1 MTDLAYRATGRFWAE
16 LAACGV
22 TDVVVSPGSRSAPLA
37 ITARSRGGLRVTV
50 QLDERVGGFCALGM
64 AKASGRP
71 VALVC
76 TSGTAAANYLP
87 AVVEAHHSGVPL
99 VVCTADRP
107 PELRDAGAGQ
117 TIDQLK
123 LYGENVRWFAETPCD
138 LDDPDYFARLAVRAA
153 TTAGAGPNPGPVH
166 LNWPF
171 RKPLEPQGPV
181 PQFEPTVGQPIES
194 VRPLVEA
201 DVDAMRRLGG
211 RLLVPSDTVKS
222 QVADVDALRRLGGRR
237 GLIVAG
243 ALDVD
248 DAGAAAIVG
257 FAEAAGWPVVADAGS
272 QLRGRGSLVLDGAE
286 WVLGRADLAPD
297 VLVRIGGPPSN
308 RAVIDF
314 VAMCEAPD
322 RLLLDPRRRWED
334 PSFKWTAALASD
346 PVALLGSAA
355 PQMVSADDAWAVAW
369 TEATDDAWERV
380 GAVLGS
386 DFLLEP
392 LLAATLLRA
401 LPPEVTVYASSSM
414 PVRDVTSFWPPDAL
428 PRRVL
433 VNRGANGI
441 DGVVSSA
448 LGAALALDQ
457 PVAALVGDVA
467 LLHDIGGLLAA
478 SLSDIDLTVVV
489 PNNDGGGI
497 FSLLPVSEGGSDVHF
512 GELFH
517 TPHGVGLG
525 KLAAGLG
532 VNYHRT
538 GQADDLVEA
547 VAKASGVTV
556 IEVPIDHGTAIKQ
569 RKQLADL
576 VE

>member
-22 TDVVVSPGSRSAPLA
+22 TDVVVSPGSRSTPLA
-37 ITARSRGGLRVTV
+37 VAARNQEGLRVTV

-76 TSGTAAANYLP
+76 TSGTAAANYFP

-107 PELRDAGAGQ
+107 QELRDAGAGQ
-117 TIDQLK
+117 TIDQVK
-123 LYGENVRWFAETPCD
+123 LYGDHVRWYAETPCD
-138 LDDPDYFARLAVRAA
+138 FDDPDYFARLAVRAA
-153 TTAGAGPNPGPVH
+153 TAAGAGPNPGPVH

-181 PQFEPTVGQPIES
+181 PRIEAAVGRPVVP
-194 VRPLVEA
+194 VRPLVDA
-201 DVDAMRRLGG
+201 DVDAVRRL
-211 RLLVPSDTVKS
+211 
-222 QVADVDALRRLGGRR
+222 AGRR
-237 GLIVAG
+237 ALIVAG

-248 DAGAAAIVG
+248 DAGAATIVG
-257 FAEAAGWPVVADAGS
+257 FAKATGWPVVADAGS

-297 VLVRIGGPPSN
+297 ALVNVGGPPSN

-314 VAMCEAPD
+314 VASCGAAD
-322 RLLLDPRRRWED
+322 RLLVDPRRRWED
-334 PSFKWTAALASD
+334 PSFGWTAALSSD
-346 PVALLGSAA
+346 PVALLEAA
-355 PQMVSADDAWAVAW
+355 AGQMAAADDSWAKAW
-369 TEATDDAWERV
+369 TEATGAVWERV
-380 GAVLGS
+380 ELALDRDG
-386 DFLLEP
+386 LLEP
-392 LLAATLLRA
+392 LLAATLLRM
-401 LPPEVTVYASSSM
+401 LPPEVPLYVSSSM

-441 DGVVSSA
+441 DGIVSSA
-448 LGAALALDQ
+448 LGAALAFNQ
-457 PVAALVGDVA
+457 PVTALVGDVA

-478 SLSDIDLTVVV
+478 SLTDADLTVLV

-497 FSLLPVSEGGSDVHF
+497 FSLLPVANAGSETHF
-512 GELFH
+512 EELFH
-517 TPHGVGLG
+517 TSHGVSLG
-525 KLAAGLG
+525 DLAKGLG
-532 VNYHRT
+532 VTYR
-538 GQADDLVEA
+538 QAERADDLADA
-547 VAKASGVTV
+547 VAKSTGVTV
-556 IEVPIDHGTAIKQ
+556 IEVPIDHEVAMSQ
-569 RKQLADL
+569 RKLLADL
-576 VE
+576 ST

>member
-22 TDVVVSPGSRSAPLA
+22 TDVVASPGSRSTPLA
-37 ITARSRGGLRVTV
+37 VSARNQERLQVTV
-50 QLDERVGGFCALGM
+50 QLDERVAGFCALGM

-117 TIDQLK
+117 TIDQMK
-123 LYGENVRWFAETPCD
+123 LYGDHVRWFAEMPCD
-138 LDDPDYFARLAVRAA
+138 VDEPDYFARLAVRAA
-153 TTAGAGPNPGPVH
+153 TMAGSGPDPGPVH

-181 PQFEPTVGQPIES
+181 PEFNSTVGRPPVP
-194 VRPLVEA
+194 VRPLVET
-201 DVDAMRRLGG
+201 DIE
-211 RLLVPSDTVKS
+211 
-222 QVADVDALRRLGGRR
+222 ALRGMAGRR

-286 WVLGRADLAPD
+286 GVLGRADLAPD

-314 VAMCEAPD
+314 VDTCPASD
-322 RLLLDPRRRWED
+322 RLLMDPRRRWED
-334 PSFKWTAALASD
+334 PSLGWTAALASD
-346 PVALLGSAA
+346 PAVLMGAAAGQMTSAE
-355 PQMVSADDAWAVAW
+355 DAWAVDW
-369 TEATDDAWERV
+369 IEAAADAWDRTE
-380 GAVLGS
+380 AVLGS
-386 DFLLEP
+386 DDLLEP

-401 LPPEVTVYASSSM
+401 LPPEVAVYASSSM

-448 LGAALALDQ
+448 LGASLALGQ
-457 PVAALVGDVA
+457 PVVALVGDVA

-478 SLSDIDLTVVV
+478 SLSDADLTVVV

-497 FSLLPVSEGGSDVHF
+497 FSLLPVAEGSSDVHF

-517 TPHGVGLG
+517 TPHGVGFG
-525 KLAAGLG
+525 RLAEGLG

-547 VAKASGVTV
+547 VTRASGVTL

-569 RKQLADL
+569 RNQLADL
-576 VE
+576 AE

>member
-1 MTDLAYRATGRFWAE
+1 MTDLAYQATGRFWAE

-22 TDVVVSPGSRSAPLA
+22 TDVVVSPGSRSTPLA
-37 ITARSRGGLRVTV
+37 VSARNQEGLRVTV
-50 QLDERVGGFCALGM
+50 QLDERVAGFCALGM

-117 TIDQLK
+117 TIDQVK
-123 LYGENVRWFAETPCD
+123 LYGDHVRWYAETPCD
-138 LDDPDYFARLAVRAA
+138 FDDPGFFTRLAVRAA

-171 RKPLEPQGPV
+171 RKPLEPQGTV
-181 PQFEPTVGQPIES
+181 PRFEPTVGQPIES

-201 DVDAMRRLGG
+201 DVDA
-211 RLLVPSDTVKS
+211 
-222 QVADVDALRRLGGRR
+222 LRGMAGRR

-272 QLRGRGSLVLDGAE
+272 QLRGRGPLVLDGAE
-286 WVLGRADLAPD
+286 WVLRRAGLVPD

-308 RAVIDF
+308 RAVIDL
-314 VAMCEAPD
+314 VDTSGSAD
-322 RLLLDPRRRWED
+322 RLLVDPRRRWED
-334 PSFKWTAALASD
+334 PSFKWTTALASD
-346 PVALLGSAA
+346 PVALLGATA
-355 PQMVSADDAWAVAW
+355 PLMASADDAWAVGWA
-369 TEATDDAWERV
+369 EAADDAWERV
-380 GAVLGS
+380 ESVLRS
-386 DFLLEP
+386 DDLLEP
-392 LLAATLLRA
+392 LLAATLLRT
-401 LPPEVTVYASSSM
+401 LPSEVAVYASSSM
-414 PVRDVTSFWPPDAL
+414 PVRDVTSYWPPDAL

-448 LGAALALDQ
+448 LGASLALGQ
-457 PVAALVGDVA
+457 PVVALVGDVA

-478 SLSDIDLTVVV
+478 SLSDADLTVVV

-497 FSLLPVSEGGSDVHF
+497 FSLLPLAEGSSDVHF

-517 TPHGVGLG
+517 TPHGVGFG
-525 KLAAGLG
+525 RLAEGLG

-538 GQADDLVEA
+538 GLADDLVEA
-547 VAKASGVTV
+547 VTKASGVTL

-569 RKQLADL
+569 RNQLADL
-576 VE
+576 AG

>member
-22 TDVVVSPGSRSAPLA
+22 TDVVVSPGSRSTPLA
-37 ITARSRGGLRVTV
+37 VAARNQEALRVTV

-107 PELRDAGAGQ
+107 PEHRDAGAGQ
-117 TIDQLK
+117 TIDQVK
-123 LYGENVRWFAETPCD
+123 LYGDHVGWYSEVPCD
-138 LDDPDYFARLAVRAA
+138 LEQPDYFARLAVRAA

-171 RKPLEPQGPV
+171 RKPLEPQGPL
-181 PQFEPTVGQPIES
+181 PRLSSTVGRPVVP
-194 VRPLVEA
+194 VRPLVDA
-201 DVDAMRRLGG
+201 DVEALSRL
-211 RLLVPSDTVKS
+211 
-222 QVADVDALRRLGGRR
+222 AGRR
-237 GLIVAG
+237 GLIVSG
-243 ALDVD
+243 ALDVG
-248 DAGAAAIVG
+248 DAEAAAIVA
-257 FAEAAGWPVVADAGS
+257 FAEAAGWPIVADAGS

-286 WVLGRADLAPD
+286 WVLGHGALSPD

-314 VAMCEAPD
+314 VESCPASD
-322 RLLLDPRRRWED
+322 RLLVDPRRRWED
-334 PSFKWTAALASD
+334 PSFGWTQALASD
-346 PVALLGSAA
+346 PAALLGAASAHMNSA
-355 PQMVSADDAWAVAW
+355 DAAWAVSWIETADDAWNGVE
-369 TEATDDAWERV
+369 EA
-380 GAVLGS
+380 LGS
-386 DFLLEP
+386 TDLLEP
-392 LLAATLLRA
+392 LLAATFLRA
-401 LPPEVTVYASSSM
+401 LPPEVALYASSSM
-414 PVRDVTSFWPPDAL
+414 PVRDATSFWPPNAL

-467 LLHDIGGLLAA
+467 LLHDLGGLMAA
-478 SLSDIDLTVVV
+478 SGSGADLTVVV

-497 FSLLPVSEGGSDVHF
+497 FSLLPAAAGGPDIHF
-512 GELFH
+512 EELFH
-517 TPHGVGLG
+517 TPHGVDLG
-525 KLAAGLG
+525 ELATGLG
-532 VNYHRT
+532 VNYSRT
-538 GQADDLVEA
+538 ESADDLADV
-547 VAKASGVTV
+547 VAKATGVTV
-556 IEVPIDHGTAIKQ
+556 IEVPIDHEAAMIQ
-569 RKQLADL
+569 RRLLADL
-576 VE
+576 SA

>member
-22 TDVVVSPGSRSAPLA
+22 TDVVVSPGSRSTPLA
-37 ITARSRGGLRVTV
+37 VSARNQERLQVTV
-50 QLDERVGGFCALGM
+50 QFDERVAGFCALGM

-117 TIDQLK
+117 TIDQVK
-123 LYGENVRWFAETPCD
+123 LYGDHVRWYAETPCD
-138 LDDPDYFARLAVRAA
+138 FDDPGYFARLAVRAA
-153 TTAGAGPNPGPVH
+153 TAAGAGPNPGPVH

-181 PQFEPTVGQPIES
+181 PRFEPTVGQPIES

-201 DVDAMRRLGG
+201 DVDA
-211 RLLVPSDTVKS
+211 
-222 QVADVDALRRLGGRR
+222 LRGMAGRR

-272 QLRGRGSLVLDGAE
+272 QLRGRGPLVLDGAE
-286 WVLGRADLAPD
+286 WVLGCAGLVPD

-314 VAMCEAPD
+314 VDTSGSAN
-322 RLLLDPRRRWED
+322 RLLVDPRRRWED
-334 PSFKWTAALASD
+334 PSFKWTTALASD
-346 PVALLGSAA
+346 PVALLGATA
-355 PQMVSADDAWAVAW
+355 PLMASADDAWAVGWA
-369 TEATDDAWERV
+369 EAADGAWERV
-380 GAVLGS
+380 ESVLGS
-386 DFLLEP
+386 DDLLEP

-401 LPPEVTVYASSSM
+401 LPSEVAVYASSSM

-428 PRRVL
+428 SRRVL

-448 LGAALALDQ
+448 LGASLALGQ

-478 SLSDIDLTVVV
+478 SLSDADLTVVV

-497 FSLLPVSEGGSDVHF
+497 FSLLPVAEGGSDVHF

-525 KLAAGLG
+525 RLAAGLG
-532 VNYHRT
+532 INYHRT
-538 GQADDLVEA
+538 GQADDLAEA
-547 VAKASGVTV
+547 VAKASGVTL

-569 RKQLADL
+569 RNQLADL
-576 VE
+576 AE

>member
-1 MTDLAYRATGRFWAE
+1 MSDLAYQATGRFWAE

-37 ITARSRGGLRVTV
+37 VTARDQERLRVTV
-50 QLDERVGGFCALGM
+50 QLDERVAGFCALGM

-76 TSGTAAANYLP
+76 TSGTAAANYFP
-87 AVVEAHHSGVPL
+87 AVVEAHHSSVPL

-107 PELRDAGAGQ
+107 PELRGAGAGQ
-117 TIDQLK
+117 TIDQVK
-123 LYGENVRWFAETPCD
+123 LYGDHVRWYAETPCD
-138 LDDPDYFARLAVRAA
+138 FDDPDYFARLAVRAA
-153 TTAGAGPNPGPVH
+153 TMAGAGPDPGPVH

-181 PQFEPTVGQPIES
+181 PRLAATVGQPVAS
-194 VRPLVEA
+194 AGPLVEA
-201 DVDAMRRLGG
+201 DVDTVSRL
-211 RLLVPSDTVKS
+211 
-222 QVADVDALRRLGGRR
+222 AGRR

-243 ALDVD
+243 AMDVD
-248 DAGAAAIVG
+248 DAGAAAVVG

-272 QLRGRGSLVLDGAE
+272 QLRGRGPMVLDGAE

-297 VLVRIGGPPSN
+297 VLIRIGGPPSN
-308 RAVIDF
+308 RAVIEI
-314 VAMCEAPD
+314 VASCGATD
-322 RLLLDPRRRWED
+322 RLLVDPRRRWED
-334 PSFKWTAALASD
+334 PSFGWTAALASD

-355 PQMVSADDAWAVAW
+355 AQMSSADDAWAVAW
-369 TEATDDAWERV
+369 TEAADDAWDRV
-380 GAVLGS
+380 ESALGR
-386 DFLLEP
+386 DGLLEP

-401 LPPEVTVYASSSM
+401 LPPDVPLYASSSM
-414 PVRDVTSFWPPDAL
+414 PVRDVTSFWPPDAR

-441 DGVVSSA
+441 DGVISSA
-448 LGAALALDQ
+448 LGASLALDR

-478 SLSDIDLTVVV
+478 SLSDADLTVVV

-497 FSLLPVSEGGSDVHF
+497 FSLLPVAEGGSDVHF

-517 TPHGVGLG
+517 TPHGVGFG

-538 GQADDLVEA
+538 GQADDLVES
-547 VAKASGVTV
+547 VTKASGVTV

-576 VE
+576 AE

>member
-22 TDVVVSPGSRSAPLA
+22 TDVVVSPGSRSTPLVV
-37 ITARSRGGLRVTV
+37 TARTQEGLRVTV
-50 QLDERVGGFCALGM
+50 QLDERVAGFCALGM
-64 AKASGRP
+64 AKVSGRP

-76 TSGTAAANYLP
+76 TSGTAAANLLP

-117 TIDQLK
+117 TIDQVK
-123 LYGENVRWFAETPCD
+123 LYGDHVRWYAEMPCD
-138 LDDPDYFARLAVRAA
+138 FDEPEYFARLAIRAA

-171 RKPLEPQGPV
+171 RKPLESQGPI
-181 PQFEPTVGQPIES
+181 PRFDASAGQPGVP
-194 VRPLVEA
+194 VRPLLES
-201 DVDAMRRLGG
+201 DVDTVSRL
-211 RLLVPSDTVKS
+211 
-222 QVADVDALRRLGGRR
+222 AGRR
-237 GLIVAG
+237 GLIVSG

-248 DAGAAAIVG
+248 DAGAAAIVA
-257 FAEAAGWPVVADAGS
+257 FAETAGWPVVADAGS
-272 QLRGRGSLVLDGAE
+272 QLRGRGPLVLDGAE
-286 WVLGRADLAPD
+286 WVLGRTGLAPD

-314 VAMCEAPD
+314 EASCGATD
-322 RLLLDPRRRWED
+322 RLLVDPRRRWED
-334 PSFKWTAALASD
+334 PSFGWTEALASD
-346 PVALLGSAA
+346 PVALLGAAAGQTASAN
-355 PQMVSADDAWAVAW
+355 DAWAVSWIEAAANAW
-369 TEATDDAWERV
+369 DQVEAA
-380 GAVLGS
+380 LGV
-386 DFLLEP
+386 DELLEP

-401 LPPEVTVYASSSM
+401 LPPEVALYASSSM
-414 PVRDVTSFWPPDAL
+414 PVRDVTSFWPADAL

-441 DGVVSSA
+441 DGVISSA
-448 LGAALALDQ
+448 LGAALATGQ

-478 SLSDIDLTVVV
+478 SLSDADLTVVV

-497 FSLLPVSEGGSDVHF
+497 FSLLPVADSGSDVHF
-512 GELFH
+512 EELFH
-517 TPHGVGLG
+517 TPHGVSLG
-525 KLAAGLG
+525 DLAHGLG
-532 VNYHRT
+532 VHYHQIE
-538 GQADDLVEA
+538 QADELADA

-556 IEVPIDHGTAIKQ
+556 IEVPIDHGAAMKQ
-569 RKQLADL
+569 RKQLSDL
-576 VE
+576 TE

>member
-22 TDVVVSPGSRSAPLA
+22 SDVLVSPGSRSTPLA
-37 ITARSRGGLRVTV
+37 VAARNQGGLRITV
-50 QLDERVGGFCALGM
+50 QIDERVAGFCALGM
-64 AKASGRP
+64 AKASARP

-117 TIDQLK
+117 SIDQVK
-123 LYGENVRWFAETPCD
+123 LYSDHVRWYAETPCD
-138 LDDPDYFARLAVRAA
+138 LDEPDYFARLAVRAA
-153 TTAGAGPNPGPVH
+153 TMAGAGPNPGPVH

-171 RKPLEPQGPV
+171 RKPLEPQGAIPRL
-181 PQFEPTVGQPIES
+181 EPTMGQPVDP
-194 VRPLVEA
+194 VRLLVGA
-201 DVDAMRRLGG
+201 DVDAVCRL
-211 RLLVPSDTVKS
+211 
-222 QVADVDALRRLGGRR
+222 AGRR

-248 DAGAAAIVG
+248 DTGAAAIVG

-286 WVLGRADLAPD
+286 WVLGRADLDPE

-314 VAMCEAPD
+314 VASCGATD
-322 RLLLDPRRRWED
+322 RLLVDPRRRWED
-334 PSFKWTAALASD
+334 PSFGWTAAPASD
-346 PVALLGSAA
+346 PAALLGAA
-355 PQMVSADDAWAVAW
+355 AEHMASDDDGWAVAW
-369 TEATDDAWERV
+369 TEATVDAWDR
-380 GAVLGS
+380 ADAALG
-386 DFLLEP
+386 DDDLLEP
-392 LLAATLLRA
+392 LLAATLLRS
-401 LPPEVTVYASSSM
+401 LPSEVPLYASSSM
-414 PVRDVTSFWPPDAL
+414 PVRDVTTFWPPDAP

-433 VNRGANGI
+433 ANRGANGI

-457 PVAALVGDVA
+457 PVTALVGDVA

-478 SLSDIDLTVVV
+478 SLSGADLTVVV

-497 FSLLPVSEGGSDVHF
+497 FSLLPVAEGGPDVHF
-512 GELFH
+512 EELFH
-517 TPHGVGLG
+517 TPHGVGLEE
-525 KLAAGLG
+525 LAKGLR
-532 VNYHRT
+532 VNYRRAD
-538 GQADDLVEA
+538 QADDLAEA
-547 VAKASGVTV
+547 VTKASGVTV
-556 IEVPIDHGTAIKQ
+556 VEVPIDHETAISQ
-569 RKQLADL
+569 RRRLAGL
-576 VE
+576 SA

>member
-1 MTDLAYRATGRFWAE
+1 MTDFAYRATGRFWAE

-22 TDVVVSPGSRSAPLA
+22 TDVVVSPGSRSTPLA
-37 ITARSRGGLRVTV
+37 VAARNQDGLRVTV

-64 AKASGRP
+64 AKASRRP

-87 AVVEAHHSGVPL
+87 AVVEAHHGGVPL
-99 VVCTADRP
+99 IVCTADRP

-117 TIDQLK
+117 TIDQVK
-123 LYGENVRWFAETPCD
+123 LYGDHVRWYAETPCD
-138 LDDPDYFARLAVRAA
+138 VDKPDYFARLAVRAA
-153 TTAGAGPNPGPVH
+153 TVAGAGPNPGPVH

-171 RKPLEPQGPV
+171 RKPLEPQGPI
-181 PQFEPTVGQPIES
+181 PRFHASVGQPVAPI
-194 VRPLVEA
+194 RPLVDA
-201 DVDAMRRLGG
+201 DVE
-211 RLLVPSDTVKS
+211 TV
-222 QVADVDALRRLGGRR
+222 VALGGRR

-243 ALDVD
+243 ALEVD
-248 DAGAAAIVG
+248 DAGADAIVS
-257 FAEAAGWPVVADAGS
+257 FAEAAGWPVLADAGS
-272 QLRGRGSLVLDGAE
+272 QLRGRGTPVLDGAE
-286 WVLGRADLAPD
+286 WVLSRPDLAPD

-314 VAMCEAPD
+314 MDSCTASD
-322 RLLLDPRRRWED
+322 RLLVDPRRRWED
-334 PSFKWTAALASD
+334 PSFGWTTALASD
-346 PVALLGSAA
+346 PVALLDSAA
-355 PQMVSADDAWAVAW
+355 AQMAPADGAWAVAW
-369 TEATDDAWERV
+369 TEAADDAWERV
-380 GAVLGS
+380 EAVLGS
-386 DFLLEP
+386 DDLFEP

-401 LPPEVTVYASSSM
+401 LPPEMAVYASSSM
-414 PVRDVTSFWPPDAL
+414 PVRDVTSFWPPDA
-428 PRRVL
+428 PYRRVL

-441 DGVVSSA
+441 DGVVSSV

-457 PVAALVGDVA
+457 PVAAVVGDVA

-478 SLSDIDLTVVV
+478 SLSDADLTVVV

-497 FSLLPVSEGGSDVHF
+497 FSLLPVAEGGADVHF
-512 GELFH
+512 GQLFH

-538 GQADDLVEA
+538 GQADDLVQA
-547 VAKASGVTV
+547 VTKASGVTL

-576 VE
+576 AG

>member
-22 TDVVVSPGSRSAPLA
+22 TDVVVSPGSRSTPLA
-37 ITARSRGGLRVTV
+37 VSARNQERLQVTV
-50 QLDERVGGFCALGM
+50 HLDERVAGFCALGM
-64 AKASGRP
+64 AKASGHP

-117 TIDQLK
+117 TIDQMK
-123 LYGENVRWFAETPCD
+123 LYGDHVRWFAEMPCD
-138 LDDPDYFARLAVRAA
+138 VDEPDYFARLAVRAA
-153 TTAGAGPNPGPVH
+153 TMAGAGPDPGPVH

-181 PQFEPTVGQPIES
+181 PEFNSTVGRPPVPI
-194 VRPLVEA
+194 RPLVET
-201 DVDAMRRLGG
+201 DIE
-211 RLLVPSDTVKS
+211 
-222 QVADVDALRRLGGRR
+222 ALRGMAGRR

-248 DAGAAAIVG
+248 DAGAAAVVG

-272 QLRGRGSLVLDGAE
+272 QLRGRGPMVLDGAE

-297 VLVRIGGPPSN
+297 VLIRIGGPPSN
-308 RAVIDF
+308 RAVIEF
-314 VAMCEAPD
+314 VASCGATD
-322 RLLLDPRRRWED
+322 RLLVDPRRRWED
-334 PSFKWTAALASD
+334 PSFGWTAALASD

-355 PQMVSADDAWAVAW
+355 AQMSSADDAWAVAW
-369 TEATDDAWERV
+369 TEAADDAWDRV
-380 GAVLGS
+380 ESALGR
-386 DFLLEP
+386 DGLLEP

-401 LPPEVTVYASSSM
+401 LPPDVPLYASSSM
-414 PVRDVTSFWPPDAL
+414 PVRDVTSFWPPDAR

-441 DGVVSSA
+441 DGVISSA
-448 LGAALALDQ
+448 LGASLALDR

-478 SLSDIDLTVVV
+478 SLSDADLTVVV

-497 FSLLPVSEGGSDVHF
+497 FSLLPVAEGGSDVHF

-517 TPHGVGLG
+517 TPHGVGFG

-538 GQADDLVEA
+538 GQADDLVES
-547 VAKASGVTV
+547 VTKASGVTL

-576 VE
+576 AE

>member
-1 MTDLAYRATGRFWAE
+1 MTDLAYRAAGRFWAE

-22 TDVVVSPGSRSAPLA
+22 TDVVVSPGSRSTPLA
-37 ITARSRGGLRVTV
+37 VTARNQEGLRVTV
-50 QLDERVGGFCALGM
+50 LLDERVAGFCALGM

-87 AVVEAHHSGVPL
+87 SVVEAHHSGVPL

-107 PELRDAGAGQ
+107 AEHRDAGAGQ
-117 TIDQLK
+117 TIDQVK
-123 LYGENVRWFAETPCD
+123 LYGDHVGWYSEVPCD
-138 LDDPDYFARLAVRAA
+138 LDQPDYFARLAVRAA
-153 TTAGAGPNPGPVH
+153 TVAGAGPNPGPVH

-171 RKPLEPQGPV
+171 RKPLEPQSPI
-181 PQFEPTVGQPIES
+181 PRLSATVGRPVVP

-201 DVDAMRRLGG
+201 DVEALSRL
-211 RLLVPSDTVKS
+211 
-222 QVADVDALRRLGGRR
+222 AGRR
-237 GLIVAG
+237 GLIVSG

-272 QLRGRGSLVLDGAE
+272 QLRGRGPLVLDGVE

-297 VLVRIGGPPSN
+297 VLVRLGGPPSN

-314 VAMCEAPD
+314 VESCPASD
-322 RLLLDPRRRWED
+322 RLLVDPRRRWED
-334 PSFKWTAALASD
+334 PSFGWTQALASD
-346 PVALLGSAA
+346 PVALLDAVSGR
-355 PQMVSADDAWAVAW
+355 MGSADDAWAASW
-369 TEATDDAWERV
+369 IKAAADAWDGVED
-380 GAVLGS
+380 ALGS
-386 DFLLEP
+386 ADLLEP
-392 LLAATLLRA
+392 LLVATLLRA
-401 LPPEVTVYASSSM
+401 LPPGVALYSSSSM

-457 PVAALVGDVA
+457 PVVALVGDVA

-478 SLSDIDLTVVV
+478 SLSNADLTVVV

-497 FSLLPVSEGGSDVHF
+497 FSLLPVANGGTAVHF

-547 VAKASGVTV
+547 MKKASGVTL
-556 IEVPIDHGTAIKQ
+556 IEVPVDHGTAITQ
-569 RKQLADL
+569 RKQLAAL
-576 VE
+576 AK

>member
-22 TDVVVSPGSRSAPLA
+22 TDVVVSPGSRSTPLA
-37 ITARSRGGLRVTV
+37 VSARNQEGLRVTV

-87 AVVEAHHSGVPL
+87 AVVEAYHSGVPL

-107 PELRDAGAGQ
+107 PEHRDAGAGQ
-117 TIDQLK
+117 TIDQVK
-123 LYGENVRWFAETPCD
+123 LYGNHVRWYAEAPCD
-138 LDDPDYFARLAVRAA
+138 LDVPDYFARLAVRAA

-171 RKPLEPQGPV
+171 RKPLEPQGPI
-181 PQFEPTVGQPIES
+181 PRMSSTVGRPVVP
-194 VRPLVEA
+194 VRPLFDADVEA
-201 DVDAMRRLGG
+201 VSRL
-211 RLLVPSDTVKS
+211 
-222 QVADVDALRRLGGRR
+222 AGRR
-237 GLIVAG
+237 GLIVSG

-272 QLRGRGSLVLDGAE
+272 QLRGRGPLVLDGAE
-286 WVLGRADLAPD
+286 WVVGLADLAPD

-308 RAVIDF
+308 RAVIEF
-314 VAMCEAPD
+314 MESCPASD
-322 RLLLDPRRRWED
+322 RLLVDPRRRWED
-334 PSFKWTAALASD
+334 PSFGWTQALASD
-346 PVALLGSAA
+346 PVALLGAASA
-355 PQMVSADDAWAVAW
+355 QMGSADDAWAVSW
-369 TEATDDAWERV
+369 IEAADDAWDRV
-380 GAVLGS
+380 EDALVS
-386 DFLLEP
+386 ADLLEP
-392 LLAATLLRA
+392 LLAATLLRT
-401 LPPEVTVYASSSM
+401 LPPEVALYASSSM

-428 PRRVL
+428 PRRVM

-467 LLHDIGGLLAA
+467 LLHDIGGLLVAA
-478 SLSDIDLTVVV
+478 LADADLALVV

-497 FSLLPVSEGGSDVHF
+497 FSLLPVADGGSEVHF
-512 GELFH
+512 EELFH
-517 TPHGVGLG
+517 TSHGVD
-525 KLAAGLG
+525 LADLANGLG
-532 VNYHRT
+532 VHHRRVE
-538 GQADDLVEA
+538 QADELADA
-547 VAKASGVTV
+547 VAKASGVAV
-556 IEVPIDHGTAIKQ
+556 IEVPIDHNAAMKQ
-569 RKQLADL
+569 RQQLSDL
-576 VE
+576 TE

>member
-22 TDVVVSPGSRSAPLA
+22 TDVVVSPGSRSTPLA
-37 ITARSRGGLRVTV
+37 VSARNQEQLRVTV

-71 VALVC
+71 VALVS

-107 PELRDAGAGQ
+107 SELRAAGAGQ
-117 TIDQLK
+117 TIDQVK
-123 LYGENVRWFAETPCD
+123 LYGDHVRWYAETPCD
-138 LDDPDYFARLAVRAA
+138 FDDPEYFARLAVRAA
-153 TTAGAGPNPGPVH
+153 TTAGAGPNRGPVH

-171 RKPLEPQGPV
+171 RKPLEPQGSIPR
-181 PQFEPTVGQPIES
+181 FEPSVGQPIAP
-194 VRPLVEA
+194 VQPLVDA
-201 DVDAMRRLGG
+201 DVDAVRRL
-211 RLLVPSDTVKS
+211 
-222 QVADVDALRRLGGRR
+222 AGRR
-237 GLIVAG
+237 GLIVSG
-243 ALDVD
+243 ALDLV
-248 DAGAAAIVG
+248 DAGAAVIVG

-272 QLRGRGSLVLDGAE
+272 QLRGRGPMVLDGAE

-308 RAVIDF
+308 RAVIEF
-314 VAMCEAPD
+314 VESCPASD
-322 RLLLDPRRRWED
+322 RLLVDPRRRWED
-334 PSFKWTAALASD
+334 PSFRWTAALASD
-346 PVALLGSAA
+346 PVALLGAAATQMGSANDVWA
-355 PQMVSADDAWAVAW
+355 VSWIEAANDAWDRA
-369 TEATDDAWERV
+369 E
-380 GAVLGS
+380 AVLGP
-386 DFLLEP
+386 DGLLEP
-392 LLAATLLRA
+392 RLVSTLVRA
-401 LPPEVTVYASSSM
+401 LPTEVALYASSSM

-448 LGAALALDQ
+448 LGASLALDQ

-478 SLSDIDLTVVV
+478 SLSGADLTVVV

-497 FSLLPVSEGGSDVHF
+497 FSLLPLADRGSDIHF
-512 GELFH
+512 EELFH
-517 TPHGVGLG
+517 TPHGVSLG
-525 KLAAGLG
+525 DLANGLG
-532 VNYHRT
+532 VHYH
-538 GQADDLVEA
+538 QVEEADELADA

-556 IEVPIDHGTAIKQ
+556 IEVPIDHDAAMKQ
-569 RKQLADL
+569 RQQLADL
-576 VE
+576 TE

>member
-22 TDVVVSPGSRSAPLA
+22 TDVVASPGSRSTPLA
-37 ITARSRGGLRVTV
+37 VSARNQERLQVTV
-50 QLDERVGGFCALGM
+50 QLDERVAGFCALGM

-117 TIDQLK
+117 TIDQMK
-123 LYGENVRWFAETPCD
+123 LYGDHVRWFAEMPCD
-138 LDDPDYFARLAVRAA
+138 IDEPDYFARLAVRAA
-153 TTAGAGPNPGPVH
+153 TMAGAGPDPGPVH

-181 PQFEPTVGQPIES
+181 PEFNSTVGRPPVP
-194 VRPLVEA
+194 VRPLVET
-201 DVDAMRRLGG
+201 DIE
-211 RLLVPSDTVKS
+211 
-222 QVADVDALRRLGGRR
+222 ALRGMAGRR

-286 WVLGRADLAPD
+286 GVLGRADLAPD

-314 VAMCEAPD
+314 VDTCPASD
-322 RLLLDPRRRWED
+322 RLLMDPRRRWED
-334 PSFKWTAALASD
+334 PSFGWTAALASD
-346 PVALLGSAA
+346 PAVLMGAAAGQMTSAE
-355 PQMVSADDAWAVAW
+355 DAWAVGW
-369 TEATDDAWERV
+369 IEAAADAWDRTE
-380 GAVLGS
+380 AVLGS
-386 DFLLEP
+386 DDLLEP

-401 LPPEVTVYASSSM
+401 LPPEVAVYASSSM

-448 LGAALALDQ
+448 LGASLALGQ

-478 SLSDIDLTVVV
+478 SLTDADLTVVV

-497 FSLLPVSEGGSDVHF
+497 FSLLPVAEGGSDVHF

-517 TPHGVGLG
+517 TPHGVGFG
-525 KLAAGLG
+525 KLAEGLG

-538 GQADDLVEA
+538 GQADDLAETVT
-547 VAKASGVTV
+547 KASGVTM
-556 IEVPIDHGTAIKQ
+556 IEVPVDHGTAIKQ

-576 VE
+576 AE

>member
-22 TDVVVSPGSRSAPLA
+22 TDVVVSPGSRSTPLA
-37 ITARSRGGLRVTV
+37 VTARNQDGLRVAV
-50 QLDERVGGFCALGM
+50 QLDERVAGFCALGM
-64 AKASGRP
+64 AKSSGRP
-71 VALVC
+71 VAVVC
-76 TSGTAAANYLP
+76 TSGTAAANLHP

-117 TIDQLK
+117 TIDQVK
-123 LYGENVRWFAETPCD
+123 LYGDHVGWFAEMPCD
-138 LDDPDYFARLAVRAA
+138 FDDPEYFARLAVRAA

-181 PQFEPTVGQPIES
+181 PRFGALIGQPVVP

-201 DVDAMRRLGG
+201 DVDAVG
-211 RLLVPSDTVKS
+211 RL
-222 QVADVDALRRLGGRR
+222 AGRR

-248 DAGAAAIVG
+248 DVGAAAIVG
-257 FAEAAGWPVVADAGS
+257 FAEAAGWPILADAGS
-272 QLRGRGSLVLDGAE
+272 QLRGRGPMVLDGAE
-286 WVLGRADLAPD
+286 WVLGRADLDPD
-297 VLVRIGGPPSN
+297 VLVRVGGPPSN

-314 VAMCEAPD
+314 VASCGATD
-322 RLLLDPRRRWED
+322 RLLVDPRRRWED
-334 PSFKWTAALASD
+334 PSFGWTEALASN

-355 PQMVSADDAWAVAW
+355 GQMASADDAWAVSW
-369 TEATDDAWERV
+369 IEAADDAWDRV
-380 GAVLGS
+380 ETALGS
-386 DFLLEP
+386 GDLLEP

-401 LPPEVTVYASSSM
+401 LPPEVALYASSSM

-428 PRRVL
+428 PRQVL

-441 DGVVSSA
+441 DGVISSA

-478 SLSDIDLTVVV
+478 SLSGADLTVVV
-489 PNNDGGGI
+489 PNNNGGGI
-497 FSLLPVSEGGSDVHF
+497 FSLLPVAEGGSEVYF
-512 GELFH
+512 EELFH
-517 TPHGVGLG
+517 TPHGVSMGD
-525 KLAAGLG
+525 LANGLG
-532 VNYHRT
+532 VHYHRVE
-538 GQADDLVEA
+538 QADDLAGA

-556 IEVPIDHGTAIKQ
+556 IEVPIDHEAAMKQ
-569 RKQLADL
+569 RRQLADL
-576 VE
+576 TE